1 MSINIY
7 RAFDYYEIGK
17 LAYYEKDYY
26 HAAIWLDEALAL
38 YENEKPNSSL
48 NLTSILNYLSSSLTI
63 VNH

>member
-38 YENEKPNSSL
+38 YENEKPNSL
-48 NLTSILNYLSSSLTI
+48 II
-63 VNH
+63 KKARK